1 MTVLPAVCLGGYVLS
16 FLGVGPERSI
26 KESSTTDHHLELDV
40 DGQVVMYMRGGA
52 VGIVEVECIAFR
64 KELKLV
70 SMVDLQFSTL
80 ATWHCLE
87 KQRV

>member
-1 MTVLPAVCLGGYVLS
+1 MS

-26 KESSTTDHHLELDV
+26 KESSTTDCHLELDV
-40 DGQVVMYMRGGA
+40 DGRVVVYVRGGA
-52 VGIVEVECIAFR
+52 VGIVEVKCIAFR

-80 ATWHCLE
+80 AT
-87 KQRV
+87 

>member
-1 MTVLPAVCLGGYVLS
+1 MTELPAVRLGGYVLS

-26 KESSTTDHHLELDV
+26 KESSTTDHRLELDV
-40 DGQVVMYMRGGA
+40 DGRVVVYVRGGA

-70 SMVDLQFSTL
+70 SMVDLQFLTL
-80 ATWHCLE
+80 AT
-87 KQRV
+87 